1 VPTSWR
7 AGVERR
13 SAALV
18 VYLRAMPRWQPAA
31 VVAVV
36 FLAGL
41 VLPGPAGAIALLSV
55 AGFLGWLMV
64 LSWPALPTVGRA
76 ARGLTLVLLL
86 LMAASKAARG

>member
-1 VPTSWR
+1 MPTSWR

-18 VYLRAMPRWQPAA
+18 VYLRSLPRWAPAA

-41 VLPGPAGAIALLSV
+41 VLPGPAGAIALLAV
-55 AGFLGWLMV
+55 AGFLGWLMA
-64 LSWPALPTVGRA
+64 LSWPELPTVGRA
-76 ARGLTLVLLL
+76 ARGLTLIFLL
-86 LMAASKAARG
+86 LMAVAKAAPG

>member
-1 VPTSWR
+1 MSWR

-13 SAALV
+13 SAAFV
-18 VYLRAMPRWQPAA
+18 VYLRAMPRWAPAV

-41 VLPGPAGAIALLSV
+41 VLPGPAGAIALLAV

-64 LSWPALPTVGRA
+64 LSWPALPTGGRA
-76 ARGLTLVLLL
+76 ARGLALVLLL
-86 LMAASKAARG
+86 VVAVSKAAPS